1 MAVEWCKPCKD
12 RGKLS
17 MAQRIVEGTP
27 MCDECFTG
35 KPSNGVSTELAAEVF
50 EGRKKREGKG
60 MAKHLDEAKQE
71 AIRKDGAAGMPLV
84 AIAAKHGVSWPTAKQ
99 YAGDAKKTRGGQSQK
114 FCGRSA
120 RASSEISRRS
130 EWRRDADGDAGIVRL
145 DLGHAAAGE
154 KSGAAESAR

>member
-17 MAQRIVEGTP
+17 AAATY
-27 MCDECFTG
+27 CDAVL
-35 KPSNGVSTELAAEVF
+35 S
-50 EGRKKREGKG
+50 
-60 MAKHLDEAKQE
+60 
-71 AIRKDGAAGMPLV
+71 
-84 AIAAKHGVSWPTAKQ
+84 
-99 YAGDAKKTRGGQSQK
+99 GGQKRFSDGGVV
-114 FCGRSA
+114 FLNDSDTA